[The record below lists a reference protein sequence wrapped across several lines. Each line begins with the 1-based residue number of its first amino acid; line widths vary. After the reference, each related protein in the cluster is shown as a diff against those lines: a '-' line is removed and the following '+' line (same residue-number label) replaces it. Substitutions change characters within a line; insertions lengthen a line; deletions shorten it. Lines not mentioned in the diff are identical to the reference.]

1 MKTKLYQDIKIIAH
15 EFCFSQGLEVHSHI
29 CNYLENLLEKIPYPV
44 KYEEEWN
51 ILELLKAYGVELAEE
66 SDSLCEKLFNYI
78 KLVSQVC
85 GIRIII
91 TVNIKQYLTEE
102 QIYELYKLAMYGKIQ
117 LVLVEFNMF
126 SKIFDCEEV
135 YILDNDSCIITY

>member
-1 MKTKLYQDIKIIAH
+1 MYQDIKIIAH

-29 CNYLENLLEKIPYPV
+29 CNYLEDLLEKIPYPV

-126 SKIFDCEEV
+126 SKIFDCEEI